1 MTKLYLKKGR
11 EESLRRFHPWVF
23 SGAVFGLEG
32 PDPEEGDV
40 VAVYSARKEF
50 LGWGHYQI
58 GSIAVRMLSFAD
70 DMPAGGPDLA
80 FWTMAA
86 ERIRTLSAALV
97 TNESCTTNLLG
108 VEIRDQI

>member
-40 VAVYSARKEF
+40 VAVYSARQEF

-58 GSIAVRMLSFAD
+58 G
-70 DMPAGGPDLA
+70 
-80 FWTMAA
+80 
-86 ERIRTLSAALV
+86 
-97 TNESCTTNLLG
+97 
-108 VEIRDQI
+108 